1 MTSPEVVRCADG
13 HFCRVIYGLGPYIAD
28 YPEQALLAC
37 VVQGWCP
44 RYVMRICHDIALTN
58 VMDLFSCTARV
69 DDLDN
74 TQGTD
79 VTRRC
84 HEHTDALLE
93 AFTLKELWD
102 DYGIVGDVVV
112 STCCLQNRFRLD
124 L

>member
-1 MTSPEVVRCADG
+1 
-13 HFCRVIYGLGPYIAD
+13 
-28 YPEQALLAC
+28 
-37 VVQGWCP
+37 
-44 RYVMRICHDIALTN
+44 
-58 VMDLFSCTARV
+58 MDLFSCTARV